1 MQTINL
7 FLRSVK
13 WRFQN
18 PVTIIM
24 TLVQPL
30 IWLLLFST
38 IFGANKAEGNYTS
51 FILPGILV
59 MSVLSSSGISGIANY
74 SLKTGGS
81 YYRVKISPV
90 KRSSIILAHILDAA
104 VLSFIQAAILIGISL
119 LMSVRI
125 ASGICGVLLMIVLL
139 FLTIAF
145 VAALSYTISLKLP
158 DENSFIALVNTITL
172 PLFFISSALMSYE
185 QIPNE
190 FRIPVF
196 INPFTHVIDSLRM
209 LILKDSVDWMQ
220 FIYTAGLLSVL
231 CIASFVLAVYSL
243 KNENQ

>member
-1 MQTINL
+1 MQVYNL
-7 FLRSVK
+7 VWRSVK

-38 IFGANKAEGNYTS
+38 MFSHNRAEEHYTS

-59 MSVLSSSGISGIANY
+59 MGVLSGSGVSGIANY

-81 YYRVKISPV
+81 FYRMMISPV

-104 VLSFIQAAILIGISL
+104 VLSFIQIIIMASIAFA
-119 LMSVRI
+119 MSVRI
-125 ASGICGVLLMIVLL
+125 ASGISGMLLMAALL

-145 VAALSYTISLKLP
+145 VSAVSYTISFILP
-158 DENSFIALVNTITL
+158 DENSFIALINTVTL
-172 PLFFISSALMSYE
+172 PLFFVSSALIPYE
-185 QIPNE
+185 QLE
-190 FRIPVF
+190 GGFRIAAML
-196 INPFTHVIDSLRM
+196 NPFTHVINSLRM
-209 LILKDSVDWMQ
+209 LMQTTTTDWFQLLATGGLIFILGIAA
-220 FIYTAGLLSVL
+220 FGIAVL
-231 CIASFVLAVYSL
+231 TQR
-243 KNENQ
+243 K

>member
-119 LMSVRI
+119 SMSVRI
-125 ASGICGVLLMIVLL
+125 ASGISGIVLITVLL

-145 VAALSYTISLKLP
+145 VAAFSYTISLALP

-172 PLFFISSALMSYE
+172 PLFFVSSALMPYE
-185 QIPNE
+185 QIPNG

-220 FIYTAGLLSVL
+220 FMSTAGLLLVL
-231 CIASFVLAVYSL
+231 CVASFLLAVYSL
-243 KNENQ
+243 KVENK

>member
-7 FLRSVK
+7 FWRSVR

-18 PVTIIM
+18 SVTIIM

-38 IFGANKAEGNYTS
+38 IFGGNKAEGNYTS

-59 MSVLSSSGISGIANY
+59 MSVLSSSGVSGIANY

-81 YYRVKISPV
+81 YYRIKISPV

-125 ASGICGVLLMIVLL
+125 ASGISGVLIMIVLL

-145 VAALSYTISLKLP
+145 VSALSYAISLTLP

-172 PLFFISSALMSYE
+172 PLFFVSSALMPSE
-185 QIPNE
+185 QIPHG

-209 LILKDSVDWMQ
+209 LVLKSTIDWTQ
-220 FIYTAGLLSVL
+220 LISTVGLLFVL
-231 CIASFVLAVYSL
+231 CIASFALAVHTL
-243 KNENQ
+243 NNENQ

>member
-1 MQTINL
+1 MQTYNL
-7 FLRSVK
+7 LWRSIK

-38 IFGANKAEGNYTS
+38 IFSSGSAGENYTA

-59 MSVLSSSGISGIANY
+59 MGVLSSSGMSGIANY

-81 YYRVKISPV
+81 FYRIIISPV

-104 VLSFIQAAILIGISL
+104 VLSFIQIAVLMGTAF

-125 ASGICGVLLMIVLL
+125 ALGISGVLFMAGLL
-139 FLTIAF
+139 LLTVAF
-145 VAALSYTISLKLP
+145 VAAVSYTISLTLS
-158 DENSFIALVNTITL
+158 DENSFIALINTFTL
-172 PLFFISSALMSYE
+172 PLFFVSSALTPFE
-185 QIPNE
+185 QLQGG
-190 FRIPVF
+190 FRIAAM
-196 INPFTHVIDSLRM
+196 INPFTHVVNSLRM
-209 LILKDSVDWMQ
+209 LVQGTTIDGIQLCSTGGLLLVLSAISFIVAVRSLKKDS
-220 FIYTAGLLSVL
+220 
-231 CIASFVLAVYSL
+231 
-243 KNENQ
+243 N

>member
-7 FLRSVK
+7 FWRSIR

-24 TLVQPL
+24 TLIQPL

-38 IFGANKAEGNYTS
+38 MFGGSEAKGNYTA

-59 MSVLSSSGISGIANY
+59 MSVLFSAGVSGIANY
-74 SLKTGGS
+74 SLKAGGS
-81 YYRVKISPV
+81 YYRIIISPV
-90 KRSSIILAHILDAA
+90 HRASIILAHILDNT
-104 VLSFIQAAILIGISL
+104 VSSFIQIAILMGISFF
-119 LMSVRI
+119 MSVHI
-125 ASGICGVLLMIVLL
+125 ASGAGGILLMFVLL

-145 VAALSYTISLKLP
+145 VAALSYAISLMLP

-172 PLFFISSALMSYE
+172 PLFFVSSALMPHE
-185 QIPNE
+185 QIPNG

-196 INPFTHVIDSLRM
+196 INPFTHVVDSLRM
-209 LILKDSVDWMQ
+209 LVFQNSVNWMQ
-220 FIYTAGLLSVL
+220 LLSTLGLLFVL
-231 CIASFVLAVYSL
+231 CVVSFSLAVHL
-243 KNENQ
+243 LNNENQ

>member
-1 MQTINL
+1 MQTYNL
-7 FLRSVK
+7 LWRSIK

-38 IFGANKAEGNYTS
+38 IFSSGSTEGSYTA

-59 MSVLSSSGISGIANY
+59 MGVLSSSGVSGIANY

-81 YYRVKISPV
+81 FYRMMISPV

-104 VLSFIQAAILIGISL
+104 VLSFIQVVVLMGIAI

-125 ASGICGVLLMIVLL
+125 ASGISGVLLMAILL
-139 FLTIAF
+139 FLMVAF
-145 VAALSYTISLKLP
+145 VAAVSYTVSLALP
-158 DENSFIALVNTITL
+158 DENSFIAFINTFTL
-172 PLFFISSALMSYE
+172 PLFFVSSALIPFE
-185 QIPNE
+185 QLQGG
-190 FRIPVF
+190 FRIAAM
-196 INPFTHVIDSLRM
+196 INPFTHVVNGLRM
-209 LILKDSVDWMQ
+209 LVQKTTIDWHQ
-220 FIYTAGLLSVL
+220 LFSTGGLLFVL
-231 CIASFVLAVYSL
+231 GAISFVVAVHCL
-243 KNENQ
+243 KQL